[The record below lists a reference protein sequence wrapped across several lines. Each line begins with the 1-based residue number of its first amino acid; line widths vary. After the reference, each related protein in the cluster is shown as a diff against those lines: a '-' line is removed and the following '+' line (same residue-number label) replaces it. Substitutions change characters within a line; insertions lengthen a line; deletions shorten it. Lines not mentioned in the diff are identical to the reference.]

1 MLSTRA
7 SFKDDVVLVD
17 PTKEVNAGLWTLFAA
32 TTVFLAARLWCKITR
47 RHGLWWDDHILIFSW
62 LIVIFNDVLISVEF
76 ATGYVTK
83 GEWDDRMHILINVSS
98 CGTLVGQAISKT
110 AFAVSLLRM
119 TDRWQQYILWFI
131 IVTMNSYMF
140 IKVIFQWARQ
150 CDDTDY
156 DVWYR
161 PNYCVDSKFL
171 DKFKE
176 GGNIYNILMDFALAL
191 FPWAITMKL
200 RMRKYEKVG
209 LALTMSLGMLVAIM
223 SAVRT
228 WWVGRDVYGDK
239 DALYFWRRGTSMIWF
254 SAEITGTIIV
264 QCIPVLRP
272 FLQEVH
278 AAISSKTFTF
288 ARSSQNAKTTI
299 SQNKFDPSA
308 GTYSVTVT
316 TVTAEK
322 SAAQK
327 GESYVPRGQVS
338 QEFDFE
344 LQPSTRG
351 PPVSRDMSDE
361 FELPIQNT
369 NSNTG
374 WSPVNTRQ

>member
-1 MLSTRA
+1 MISPRG
-7 SFKDDVVLVD
+7 SFKDNVVLVD
-17 PTKEVNAGLWTLFAA
+17 PTNEVNAGLWSLFAT

-47 RHGLWWDDHILIFSW
+47 RNGLWWDDHILIFSW
-62 LIVIFNDVLISVEF
+62 LIVLFNDILISVEF
-76 ATGYVTK
+76 GTGYVTK
-83 GEWDDRMHILINVSS
+83 GEWDDRMHILINISS

-119 TDRWQQYILWFI
+119 TERWQQYILWFI
-131 IVTMNSYMF
+131 IVTMNAYMF
-140 IKVIFQWARQ
+140 TKVLFQWARQ

-161 PNYCVDSKFL
+161 PNYCVDSNFL

-176 GGNIYNILMDFALAL
+176 GGNIYNILMDFVLAL

-239 DALYFWRRGTSMIWF
+239 DALYFWRRSVSMIWF

-278 AAISSKTFTF
+278 AAISSRTFGH
-288 ARSSQNAKTTI
+288 SSSNAKTI
-299 SQNKFDPSA
+299 VSQNKFDPSA

-316 TVTAEK
+316 TIAAEK
-322 SAAQK
+322 AAQK
-327 GESYVPRGQVS
+327 GSNVDTFGTRGRVS
-338 QEFDFE
+338 QEFQP
-344 LQPSTRG
+344 QPSPRG
-351 PPVSRDMSDE
+351 PSEE
-361 FELPIQNT
+361 FELPIQKT
-369 NSNTG
+369 SSG
-374 WSPVNTRQ
+374 WSPVNSRE